1 MLKFDRIYAIPCDPF
16 AFPFI
21 NRHKGRFHDVIH
33 CYNLGKKG
41 RSSIRNERLSY
52 TIGTIGLTRLTRLV
66 TLARFDEPSIK
77 T

>member
-1 MLKFDRIYAIPCDPF
+1 MD
-16 AFPFI
+16 
-21 NRHKGRFHDVIH
+21 
-33 CYNLGKKG
+33 KG

-66 TLARFDEPSIK
+66 ALARFVEPSIK